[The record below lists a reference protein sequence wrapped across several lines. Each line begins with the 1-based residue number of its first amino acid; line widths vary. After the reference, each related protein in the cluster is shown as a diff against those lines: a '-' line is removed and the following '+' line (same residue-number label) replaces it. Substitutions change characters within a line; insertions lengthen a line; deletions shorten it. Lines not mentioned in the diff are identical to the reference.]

1 MTLLWFE
8 FHPKTCNK
16 IHFFRPIGGIVLFLT
31 CEFLFGARVWVIW
44 NSRKWVAYFFGI
56 FAVAGTAVQVW
67 SVAHNEALHL
77 MPGLRG
83 CISVG
88 GGRREQWAFW
98 IPLLLYDTT
107 ATIFMLVP
115 LLAHWRNTTPTRLLS
130 IFMRDGVLYFII
142 VFACNLVNAV
152 YFSVPGVLV
161 PALNTP
167 LAISFTTMMATR
179 IVLHIRS
186 AAHGSNSC
194 DDDIGNTGGS
204 YGHNNTVP
212 KFRSL
217 RKAELSNSQEG
228 SSSKTELG

>member
-1 MTLLWFE
+1 
-8 FHPKTCNK
+8 
-16 IHFFRPIGGIVLFLT
+16 T

-88 GGRREQWAFW
+88 GGRR

-115 LLAHWRNTTPTRLLS
+115 LLAHWRNTTLTRLLS
-130 IFMRDGVLYFII
+130 IFMRDGILYFII

-167 LAISFTTMMATR
+167 LAISFTTMMASR
-179 IVLHIRS
+179 IVLHIRC
-186 AAHGSNSC
+186 AAYGSNSR
-194 DDDIGNTGGS
+194 DDDIGNIGGS
-204 YGHNNTVP
+204 YGFP
-212 KFRSL
+212 
-217 RKAELSNSQEG
+217 RKAEVGEQ
-228 SSSKTELG
+228 LGGKQLEDGVGD